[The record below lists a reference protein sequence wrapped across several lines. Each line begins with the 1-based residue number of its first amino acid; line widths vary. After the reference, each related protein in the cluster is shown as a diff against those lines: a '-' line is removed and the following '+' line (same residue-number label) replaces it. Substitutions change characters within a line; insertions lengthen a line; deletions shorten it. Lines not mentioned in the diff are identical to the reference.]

1 MKFGVNLINFGPGV
15 TPESLSRTVGLVEA
29 LGYHFVMTSDHVAV
43 TSDVS
48 GRYPAPLYE
57 PFTLLGWLAAATRTM
72 EIGTTVIV
80 LPYRH
85 PLEVARMAANVDRLS
100 GGRLLFGVGAGWAR
114 QEFEALGVSYEHR
127 GSITSEYLAAIKDRK
142 SVV

>member
-15 TPESLSRTVGLVEA
+15 TPESLAHTVALVEA

-43 TSDVS
+43 TPDVS

-72 EIGTTVIV
+72 EIGT
-80 LPYRH
+80 PQ
-85 PLEVARMAANVDRLS
+85 ADRLAD
-100 GGRLLFGVGAGWAR
+100 GRVAA
-114 QEFEALGVSYEHR
+114 HR
-127 GSITSEYLAAIKDRK
+127 R
-142 SVV
+142 

>member
-1 MKFGVNLINFGPGV
+1 MGLEPAPNLPTFRSVPGTQDAPSPFREGTSMKVGVNLINFGPGV
-15 TPESLSRTVGLVEA
+15 TPESLASTVALVEA

-85 PLEVARMAANVDRLS
+85 PLE
-100 GGRLLFGVGAGWAR
+100 
-114 QEFEALGVSYEHR
+114 
-127 GSITSEYLAAIKDRK
+127 
-142 SVV
+142 